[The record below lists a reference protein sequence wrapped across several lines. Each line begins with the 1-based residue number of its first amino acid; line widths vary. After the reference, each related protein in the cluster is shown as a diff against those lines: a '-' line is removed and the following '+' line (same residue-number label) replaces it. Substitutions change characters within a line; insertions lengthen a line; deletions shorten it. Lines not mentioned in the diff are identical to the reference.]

1 MQIVIKGKQL
11 PVTPL
16 LRDKIERKTRK
27 LAHFVTEDTRVEVTV
42 AEEQT
47 RSAQDRFSV
56 HLALSGNASPIYSEV
71 SALNVTTALDK
82 VLDKVVAQLGR
93 QKKRQTTARRH
104 HTPAVKVLALARS
117 GELTSMEE
125 EEASTPLR
133 VDDTLEPIR
142 NEEIWSQVMEIRQLP
157 TRAMGDQEVID
168 QMERSGASFLPFY
181 NEETSSINVMY
192 RLAEGGYGLL
202 VPAME

>member
-27 LAHFVTEDTRVEVTV
+27 LAHFVAEDTRVEVTV

-56 HLALSGNASPIYSEV
+56 HLALSGNTSPIYSEV

-93 QKKRQTTARRH
+93 QKKRQTTTRRH

-117 GELTSMEE
+117 GELTPVEE
-125 EEASTPLR
+125 EESTPMR
-133 VDDTLEPIR
+133 VDDTLEQTR

-157 TRAMGDQEVID
+157 TRAMDDQEVID

-181 NEETSSINVMY
+181 NEETNSINVMY